1 MGGAQRVR
9 TPLNAGGLVL
19 GVLCAPGFVQIW
31 TNLVLNREK
40 VLLMLGSSGF
50 GADVVLVAPFPS
62 RSHQAVEPGC
72 WHPVRPSLH
81 ARVGVASTS

>member
-1 MGGAQRVR
+1 MLCWSTGILDASLGGAQRVR
-9 TPLNAGGLVL
+9 TPPNAGGLGL

-72 WHPVRPSLH
+72 
-81 ARVGVASTS
+81 